1 MNTELPYHPLACR
14 HYDALELACLR
25 GDQLLVELHDGQSLQ
40 GKAAGLLTD
49 DSKAEHLC
57 LQTERGEQRIRLDQ
71 LQAITA
77 QGPHA
82 FAGRMVFD

>member
-1 MNTELPYHPLACR
+1 MNAEPPYHPLDCR

-25 GDQLLVELHDGQSLQ
+25 GDRLHVELRDGQVLEGQ
-40 GKAAGLLTD
+40 AAGLITD
-49 DSKAEHLC
+49 NSNEYLRLDTAS
-57 LQTERGEQRIRLDQ
+57 GEQYVRLDQ

-77 QGPHA
+77 QDPQV

>member
-1 MNTELPYHPLACR
+1 MNAEPPYQPLDCR

-25 GDQLLVELHDGQSLQ
+25 GDRLHVELRDGRVLE
-40 GKAAGLLTD
+40 GRAAGLQTESD
-49 DSKAEHLC
+49 KAEYLR
-57 LQTERGEQRIRLDQ
+57 LQTDSGEQRIRLDQ

-77 QGPHA
+77 QDPQV

>member
-1 MNTELPYHPLACR
+1 MNAEPPYQSLDCR

-25 GDQLLVELHDGQSLQ
+25 GDRLHVELRDGQVLEGQ
-40 GKAAGLLTD
+40 AAGLITD
-49 DSKAEHLC
+49 NSNEYLRLDTAS
-57 LQTERGEQRIRLDQ
+57 GEQRIRLDQ

-77 QGPHA
+77 QDPQV